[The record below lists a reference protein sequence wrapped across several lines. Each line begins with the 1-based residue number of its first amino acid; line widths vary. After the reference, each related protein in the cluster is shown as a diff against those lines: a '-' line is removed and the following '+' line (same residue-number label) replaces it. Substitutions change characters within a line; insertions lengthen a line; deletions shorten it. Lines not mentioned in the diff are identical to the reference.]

1 MIFRRIIIAIKKVN
15 ADNQPVKI
23 LSNFLGF
30 GLIGF
35 SIYILI
41 SLISYNAADS
51 AYFYQTNDPNVLNLG
66 GPAGAV
72 ISDVLLSTIGLGSYL
87 LLLFISLWSLESL
100 APKIFNLSSPKF
112 LFRVIGGLLSLICF
126 TALCEFYIAGQSFP
140 QGSSG
145 GFLGKSIFSN
155 LVLIFGLIGSLLFLL
170 IFLIPSVTLGLNIS
184 WSLLFTYAGKLILKM
199 SSLTRS
205 LLENV
210 FKFLEKLISSSFA
223 GIKNLIG
230 NIKDIQKNKQ
240 IESSKSKPVKA
251 PTKKSP
257 EIKAVPKTQSVINLK
272 SDKSEDKV
280 DLSESDMGKDEEP
293 VTKMPSTELLDR
305 ALDDGDSLS
314 KEDLESLS
322 ELLEIKLDEFGIEAE
337 VVSVLPGPVV
347 TRFEIQ
353 PAPGTKANKITN
365 IAQDIA
371 RSLAVSSVRVVEVIE
386 GKSVVGIEIP
396 NTNRK
401 MVRLKEILASAAFE
415 NSKSHLSLAL
425 GKDIAG
431 KAVVVNLEK
440 MPHLLVAGTT
450 GSGKSVGINAMLLSL
465 LFKSDPE
472 DVRLILI
479 DPKMLE
485 LSVYDGIP
493 HLLTP
498 VITDMSD
505 AANGLRWCV
514 AEMDRRYKLMSAM
527 GVRNLA
533 SFNSTIK
540 DASEKGSIFS
550 NLVLIF
556 GLIGSLLFLLIFLI
570 PSVTLGLNISW
581 SLLFTYA
588 GKLILKMSSLTRS
601 LLENVFKFLEKLIS
615 SSFAGIK
622 NLIGN
627 IKDIQKNKQIESS
640 KSKPVKAPTK
650 KSPEIKAVPKTQSV
664 INLKSDKS
672 EDKVDLSES
681 DMGKD
686 EEPVTKMPSTEL
698 LDRALD
704 DGDSLSKEDLESL
717 SELLEIKLDEFG
729 IEAEVVS
736 VLPGPVVTRFEI
748 QPAPGTKANKITNIA
763 QDIARSLAVSSVR
776 VVEVI
781 EGKSVVGI
789 EIPNTNRKMVRLKE
803 ILASAAFEN
812 SKSHLSLALGKDIA
826 GKAVVVNLEKMPHLL
841 VAGTTGSG
849 KSVGINAMLLS
860 LLFKSDPEDVRLI
873 LIDPKML
880 ELSVYDGIP
889 HLLTPVITDMSD
901 AANGLRWCVAEM
913 DRRYKLM
920 SAMGVRN
927 LASFNS
933 TIKDASEKGE
943 SIQNPLKEDVE
954 DYLEELPS
962 IVVVVDEFADMM
974 MLVGKKVEHLIAR
987 IAQKAR
993 AAGIHLILATQRPSV
1008 DVITGLIKANIP
1020 TRISFQVSTKID
1032 SRTVLD
1038 QGGAEQLLG
1047 YGDMLYLP
1055 AGQGVPARVHG
1066 AFVGDDEVHR
1076 VVDDWKKRGT
1086 PDFIDEIT
1094 SDLQD
1099 TGPIPGWSNA
1109 SGSSGEEDDELYDE
1123 AVNFVIES
1131 RRASISAVQRKLRIG
1146 YNRAARIIE
1155 SMEAAGLVS
1164 EMSSNGSRE
1173 VLVPKRN

>member
-15 ADNQPVKI
+15 TDNQPVKI

-51 AYFYQTNDPNVLNLG
+51 AYFYQTNDPNVMNLG
-66 GPAGAV
+66 GPLGAV
-72 ISDVLLSTIGLGSYL
+72 VSDILLSTIGLGSYL

-112 LFRVIGGLLSLICF
+112 LFRILGGLLSLICF

-145 GFLGKSIFSN
+145 GFIGKFIFSN
-155 LVLIFGLIGSLLFLL
+155 LVLIFGLIGSLLFLI
-170 IFLIPSVTLGLNIS
+170 IFLIPSATLGLNIS
-184 WSLLFTYAGKLILKM
+184 WPLLFTFAGKLILKI
-199 SSLTRS
+199 SSLARL
-205 LLENV
+205 LLENI
-210 FKFLEKLISSSFA
+210 FKFLEKLITA
-223 GIKNLIG
+223 IIQGLKTLTE

-240 IESSKSKPVKA
+240 IEPSKTKPLPSA
-251 PTKKSP
+251 SKKSP

-272 SDKSEDKV
+272 NDKPEDKV
-280 DLSESDMGKDEEP
+280 DLSKSDMDEDKEP

-305 ALDDGDSLS
+305 ALDDGESLS

-401 MVRLKEILASAAFE
+401 MVRLKEILASSAFE
-415 NSKSHLSLAL
+415 DSKSHLSLAL

-533 SFNSTIK
+533 SFNSAIK
-540 DASEKGSIFS
+540 
-550 NLVLIF
+550 
-556 GLIGSLLFLLIFLI
+556 
-570 PSVTLGLNISW
+570 
-581 SLLFTYA
+581 
-588 GKLILKMSSLTRS
+588 
-601 LLENVFKFLEKLIS
+601 
-615 SSFAGIK
+615 
-622 NLIGN
+622 
-627 IKDIQKNKQIESS
+627 
-640 KSKPVKAPTK
+640 
-650 KSPEIKAVPKTQSV
+650 
-664 INLKSDKS
+664 
-672 EDKVDLSES
+672 
-681 DMGKD
+681 
-686 EEPVTKMPSTEL
+686 
-698 LDRALD
+698 
-704 DGDSLSKEDLESL
+704 
-717 SELLEIKLDEFG
+717 
-729 IEAEVVS
+729 EA
-736 VLPGPVVTRFEI
+736 
-748 QPAPGTKANKITNIA
+748 A
-763 QDIARSLAVSSVR
+763 
-776 VVEVI
+776 
-781 EGKSVVGI
+781 
-789 EIPNTNRKMVRLKE
+789 
-803 ILASAAFEN
+803 
-812 SKSHLSLALGKDIA
+812 
-826 GKAVVVNLEKMPHLL
+826 
-841 VAGTTGSG
+841 
-849 KSVGINAMLLS
+849 
-860 LLFKSDPEDVRLI
+860 
-873 LIDPKML
+873 
-880 ELSVYDGIP
+880 
-889 HLLTPVITDMSD
+889 
-901 AANGLRWCVAEM
+901 
-913 DRRYKLM
+913 
-920 SAMGVRN
+920 
-927 LASFNS
+927 
-933 TIKDASEKGE
+933 EKGE
-943 SIQNPLKEDVE
+943 SIQNPLKEDEE
-954 DYLEELPS
+954 DFLEELPS

-1086 PDFIDEIT
+1086 PDFVDEIT

-1146 YNRAARIIE
+1146 YNRAARLIE

>member
-15 ADNQPVKI
+15 TDNQPVKI

-51 AYFYQTNDPNVLNLG
+51 AYFYQTNDPNVMNLG
-66 GPAGAV
+66 GPLGAV
-72 ISDVLLSTIGLGSYL
+72 VSDILLSTIGLGSYL

-112 LFRVIGGLLSLICF
+112 LFRIIGGLLSLICF

-145 GFLGKSIFSN
+145 GFIGKFIFSN
-155 LVLIFGLIGSLLFLL
+155 LVLIFGLIGSLLFLI
-170 IFLIPSVTLGLNIS
+170 IFLIPSATLGLNIS
-184 WSLLFTYAGKLILKM
+184 WPLLFTYAGKLILKI
-199 SSLTRS
+199 SSLARL
-205 LLENV
+205 LLENI
-210 FKFLEKLISSSFA
+210 FKFLEKLITA
-223 GIKNLIG
+223 IIQGLKTLIE

-240 IESSKSKPVKA
+240 IEPSKTKPLA
-251 PTKKSP
+251 SASKKSP

-272 SDKSEDKV
+272 NDKPEDKV
-280 DLSESDMGKDEEP
+280 DLSKSDIDEDKEP

-305 ALDDGDSLS
+305 ALDDGESLS

-401 MVRLKEILASAAFE
+401 MVRLKEILASSAFE
-415 NSKSHLSLAL
+415 DSKSHLSLAL

-533 SFNSTIK
+533 SFNSAIK
-540 DASEKGSIFS
+540 E
-550 NLVLIF
+550 
-556 GLIGSLLFLLIFLI
+556 
-570 PSVTLGLNISW
+570 
-581 SLLFTYA
+581 
-588 GKLILKMSSLTRS
+588 
-601 LLENVFKFLEKLIS
+601 
-615 SSFAGIK
+615 
-622 NLIGN
+622 
-627 IKDIQKNKQIESS
+627 
-640 KSKPVKAPTK
+640 
-650 KSPEIKAVPKTQSV
+650 
-664 INLKSDKS
+664 
-672 EDKVDLSES
+672 
-681 DMGKD
+681 
-686 EEPVTKMPSTEL
+686 
-698 LDRALD
+698 
-704 DGDSLSKEDLESL
+704 
-717 SELLEIKLDEFG
+717 
-729 IEAEVVS
+729 
-736 VLPGPVVTRFEI
+736 
-748 QPAPGTKANKITNIA
+748 
-763 QDIARSLAVSSVR
+763 
-776 VVEVI
+776 
-781 EGKSVVGI
+781 
-789 EIPNTNRKMVRLKE
+789 
-803 ILASAAFEN
+803 
-812 SKSHLSLALGKDIA
+812 
-826 GKAVVVNLEKMPHLL
+826 
-841 VAGTTGSG
+841 
-849 KSVGINAMLLS
+849 
-860 LLFKSDPEDVRLI
+860 
-873 LIDPKML
+873 
-880 ELSVYDGIP
+880 
-889 HLLTPVITDMSD
+889 
-901 AANGLRWCVAEM
+901 
-913 DRRYKLM
+913 
-920 SAMGVRN
+920 
-927 LASFNS
+927 
-933 TIKDASEKGE
+933 ASEKGE
-943 SIQNPLKEDVE
+943 SIQNPLKEDEE
-954 DYLEELPS
+954 DFLEELPS

-1086 PDFIDEIT
+1086 PDFVDEIT

-1146 YNRAARIIE
+1146 YNRAARLIE

>member
-15 ADNQPVKI
+15 TDNQPVKI

-51 AYFYQTNDPNVLNLG
+51 AYFYQTNDPNVMNLG
-66 GPAGAV
+66 GPLGAV
-72 ISDVLLSTIGLGSYL
+72 VSDILLSTIGLGSYL

-112 LFRVIGGLLSLICF
+112 LFRIIGGLLSLICF

-145 GFLGKSIFSN
+145 GFIGKFIFSN

-170 IFLIPSVTLGLNIS
+170 IFLIPSATLGLNIS
-184 WSLLFTYAGKLILKM
+184 WPLLFAYSGKLILTI
-199 SSLTRS
+199 SSLGRL
-205 LLENV
+205 LLENI
-210 FKFLEKLISSSFA
+210 FKFLEKLISAIFQGLRTLA
-223 GIKNLIG
+223 E

-240 IESSKSKPVKA
+240 IESSKTKPFKVA
-251 PTKKSP
+251 TKKSP

-272 SDKSEDKV
+272 NDKPEDKV
-280 DLSESDMGKDEEP
+280 DLSKSDIGEDKEP

-305 ALDDGDSLS
+305 ALDDGESLS

-401 MVRLKEILASAAFE
+401 MVRLKEILASSAFE
-415 NSKSHLSLAL
+415 DSKSHLSLAL

-533 SFNSTIK
+533 SFNSAIK
-540 DASEKGSIFS
+540 E
-550 NLVLIF
+550 
-556 GLIGSLLFLLIFLI
+556 
-570 PSVTLGLNISW
+570 
-581 SLLFTYA
+581 
-588 GKLILKMSSLTRS
+588 
-601 LLENVFKFLEKLIS
+601 
-615 SSFAGIK
+615 
-622 NLIGN
+622 
-627 IKDIQKNKQIESS
+627 
-640 KSKPVKAPTK
+640 
-650 KSPEIKAVPKTQSV
+650 
-664 INLKSDKS
+664 
-672 EDKVDLSES
+672 
-681 DMGKD
+681 
-686 EEPVTKMPSTEL
+686 
-698 LDRALD
+698 
-704 DGDSLSKEDLESL
+704 
-717 SELLEIKLDEFG
+717 
-729 IEAEVVS
+729 
-736 VLPGPVVTRFEI
+736 
-748 QPAPGTKANKITNIA
+748 
-763 QDIARSLAVSSVR
+763 
-776 VVEVI
+776 
-781 EGKSVVGI
+781 
-789 EIPNTNRKMVRLKE
+789 
-803 ILASAAFEN
+803 
-812 SKSHLSLALGKDIA
+812 
-826 GKAVVVNLEKMPHLL
+826 
-841 VAGTTGSG
+841 
-849 KSVGINAMLLS
+849 
-860 LLFKSDPEDVRLI
+860 
-873 LIDPKML
+873 
-880 ELSVYDGIP
+880 
-889 HLLTPVITDMSD
+889 
-901 AANGLRWCVAEM
+901 
-913 DRRYKLM
+913 
-920 SAMGVRN
+920 
-927 LASFNS
+927 
-933 TIKDASEKGE
+933 ASEKGE
-943 SIQNPLKEDVE
+943 SIQNPLKEDEE
-954 DYLEELPS
+954 DFLEELPS

-1086 PDFIDEIT
+1086 PDFVDEIT

-1146 YNRAARIIE
+1146 YNRAARLIE